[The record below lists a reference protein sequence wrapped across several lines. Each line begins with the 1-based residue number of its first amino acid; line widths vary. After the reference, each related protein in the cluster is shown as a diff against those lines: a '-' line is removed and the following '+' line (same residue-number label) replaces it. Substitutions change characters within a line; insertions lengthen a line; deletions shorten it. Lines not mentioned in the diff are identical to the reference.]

1 MSAID
6 INGVGHHLEEIEGY
20 TYGQDDP
27 IHHEASALAEAVA
40 DIGKDIKDGELRP
53 EQVIKDVGEEIGVL
67 EVAEQSE
74 INDNAKGEPEC
85 GFPLAGFGL
94 PDSRGLIYSFGD
106 EPVGDCHEDE
116 NEQEESTGLIIE
128 EPADRHEED
137 ITQVKSG

>member
-6 INGVGHHLEEIEGY
+6 INGVGHDLKEVERD

-27 IHHEASALAEAVA
+27 IHHEASTVAEAVT

-85 GFPLAGFGL
+85 GGYWTPTLWTIGRPIGAMGYRRLAMGIDAL
-94 PDSRGLIYSFGD
+94 SD

-116 NEQEESTGLIIE
+116 NE
-128 EPADRHEED
+128 
-137 ITQVKSG
+137 